1 MATYTNK
8 FLDYT
13 GLQQLWTSIK
23 AYIGNKEVTN
33 VTITHSADAAE
44 VKLTK
49 GDQSTITASINAAS
63 ASAAGLMSAADKTKL
78 NGIET
83 GAQVNKLERIIV
95 AAGDAT
101 TGTGLGT
108 NGTDAILRIETDL
121 SAVTADANPLRPAS
135 ALAVKTYVAGELAT
149 VNTDLTNEIND
160 LKSTTATHAAQISAL
175 QSADQ
180 ALGKRIDDE
189 VSTLESTINTV
200 SAAVNTNAENIAK
213 HINDVNT
220 KFADYYTKEQTDTQ
234 ISTAVDALDST
245 VTASVSASG
254 LQVFTKIEQV
264 DGKLSSVETT
274 NLRIVKAA
282 TANEG
287 MASTYKLQAGDVVL
301 GDVIDIAKDQVLK
314 SGDVKIVAT
323 ANTPYTGAEVG
334 DAYIELLFHNQETPV
349 YIPAKSLVTIYEDS
363 DYLSTKVTANGQPTI
378 SLDYTKLSTDILAA
392 FQDDFIDATELSKAI
407 SDAKT
412 ELIGGAAD
420 GYNTLGKLE
429 DKVIEAKSA
438 ADSAIKNIAYNV
450 SGNKVT
456 TTVTTVGGASS
467 TIDQHEIITIDEIT
481 ALIK

>member
-23 AYIGNKEVTN
+23 AYIGNKEVSN
-33 VTITHSADAAE
+33 ITITHSADAAE

-49 GDQSTITASINAAS
+49 GDQSTITASLNAAS
-63 ASAAGLMSAADKTKL
+63 TSTAGLMSAADKTKL
-78 NGIET
+78 NGIEA

-101 TGTGLGT
+101 TGSALGT
-108 NGTDAILRIETDL
+108 NGTDAVLRIETDL
-121 SAVTADANPLRPAS
+121 SGVTADANPLRPAS
-135 ALAVKTYVAGELAT
+135 ALAVKTYVADELSA
-149 VNTDLTNEIND
+149 VNTDLTDKINK
-160 LKSTTATHAAQISAL
+160 LNQTTATHTEQISAL
-175 QSADQ
+175 QAADQ
-180 ALGKRIDDE
+180 TLDKKIDDN
-189 VSTLESTINTV
+189 VSTLQSSINTV
-200 SAAVNTNAENIAK
+200 SAAVKTNADNITK

-220 KFADYYTKEQTDTQ
+220 KFGDYYTKTETDGK
-234 ISTAVDALDST
+234 ISDAITALDST
-245 VTASVSASG
+245 VTATVSASG

-264 DGKLSSVETT
+264 DGKLSTVETT

-323 ANTPYTGAEVG
+323 ANKPYTGAVVG
-334 DAYIELLFHNQETPV
+334 DAYIELLFHNQDTPV

-363 DYLSTKVTANGQPTI
+363 DYLSTKVTTDGKPTI
-378 SLDYTKLSTDILAA
+378 SLDYTKLSSDILAA
-392 FQDDFIDATELSKAI
+392 FQDDFVDTTELSTAI
-407 SDAKT
+407 TNAKND
-412 ELIGGAAD
+412 LIGDAAD

-429 DKVIEAKSA
+429 DKIIAA
-438 ADSAIKNIAYNV
+438 QANADSAIKTIAYNV
-450 SGNKVT
+450 SGSKVT